1 MIDFDRL
8 HELDYVKSNIKT
20 IYEKY
25 KLLEAAIELLK
36 SEAKLTNQGYSNNG
50 VTVSVS
56 TSNKYIPTNLREL
69 LRMYPVELNE
79 SMYNIT
85 LSKEA
90 KNIVTEEG
98 LLTTVPSTRVVIKVD
113 KDGD

>member
-1 MIDFDRL
+1 MISIDRL
-8 HELDYVKSNIKT
+8 HELDYVKSNIKD
-20 IYEKY
+20 IYEQY
-25 KLLEAAIELLK
+25 KLLEAAIEMLK
-36 SEAKLTNQGYSNNG
+36 SEAKLTNQWYSNNG

-56 TSNKYIPTNLREL
+56 TSNKYVPTNLREL
-69 LRMYPVELNE
+69 LRMYPIELNE

-90 KNIVTEEG
+90 KNIVKEEG
-98 LLTTVPSTRVVIKVD
+98 LLTTVPSTRVVIKVN